1 VQHGVGHEHAEVG
14 NVELAQ
20 LRAGKRARDEMG
32 DLTRVRRLSA
42 SKRRS
47 AEAAELRPGLVGERG
62 KAARNL
68 AYC

>member
-1 VQHGVGHEHAEVG
+1 M
-14 NVELAQ
+14 ELAQ
-20 LRAGKRARDEMG
+20 LRAGKRARDEIG

-47 AEAAELRPGLVGERG
+47 AEAAELGPGLVGERCE
-62 KAARNL
+62 AARNL